1 MPVST
6 IGNRNPSA
14 MTNNSDVLVVGGGPA
29 GSTAAA
35 LLAQLGWRV
44 VLLEKGRHPRF
55 HIGESLLPMTMPLL
69 DRLGV
74 LDQVAAIGVP
84 KYGAEFG
91 VTGRA
96 THPQPFYFED
106 VAGDS
111 PPMAFQVS
119 RAEFDHVLF
128 RRAVALGADA
138 REGVRVTE
146 VELDRPDG
154 VWLDARDDAG
164 GVHRF
169 RARFLVDAS
178 GRDTLL
184 ASKLGSKRRN
194 RGHQSAAIFSHYRD
208 VALRE
213 GRDAGNIGIYWFPH
227 GWIWMIPLRNGTV
240 SIGAVCRPEYLRR
253 RDCSREAFLER
264 TLALSD
270 HAVGRMR
277 AATRVAPVRAA
288 ANYSYRSSHA
298 CGPRYVMVGDA
309 FTFID
314 PVFSSGVFIAMDG
327 ASRAAGM
334 VDGIL
339 RDPASAAART
349 RDYERALR
357 TGIRRFSWFIY
368 RFNTPAMQRLF
379 MAARPRL
386 GVKAAVT
393 SVLAGDV
400 HRGWTAL
407 PALHLF
413 KLLYRLCQ
421 VTSLSDSLAEWRE
434 RRLDAAVNPPN

>member
-1 MPVST
+1 
-6 IGNRNPSA
+6 
-14 MTNNSDVLVVGGGPA
+14 MTNDSDILVVGGGPA
-29 GSTAAA
+29 GSTTAA

-44 VLLEKGRHPRF
+44 VLLEKDRHPRF

-84 KYGAEFG
+84 KYGAEFS
-91 VTGRA
+91 VTGCTA
-96 THPQPFYFED
+96 PSQTFYFDD

-111 PPMAFQVS
+111 PPMAYQVS
-119 RAEFDHVLF
+119 RADFDHVLF
-128 RRAVALGADA
+128 RRAIALGADA
-138 REGVRVTE
+138 REGIRVTDVKLE
-146 VELDRPDG
+146 RPDG

-164 GVHRF
+164 GMHRF
-169 RARFLVDAS
+169 RTKFLVDAS

-194 RGHQSAAIFSHYRD
+194 RVHQSVAIFSHYRN
-208 VALRE
+208 VALRQ
-213 GRDAGNIGIYWFPH
+213 GRDAGNISIYWFAH

-240 SIGAVCRPEYLRR
+240 SIGAVCRPKYLRQR
-253 RDCSREAFLER
+253 SKCSREAFFER

-270 HAVGRMR
+270 HVAERMR
-277 AATRVAPVRAA
+277 GARRVAPVRAA

-327 ASRAAGM
+327 ASRAAEM
-334 VDGIL
+334 VDGIF
-339 RDPASAAART
+339 RGPASAAARA
-349 RDYERALR
+349 RDYERALSV
-357 TGIRRFSWFIY
+357 GIRRFSWFIY
-368 RFNTPAMQRLF
+368 RFNSPAMQRLF
-379 MAARPRL
+379 TAARPRH

-393 SVLAGDV
+393 SLLAGDV
-400 HRGWTAL
+400 HRGWTAF
-407 PALHLF
+407 PALHVF
-413 KLLYRLCQ
+413 KLLYRLVQ
-421 VTSLSDSLAEWRE
+421 ATNLSASVADWRE
-434 RRLDAAVNPPN
+434 RRFDSASKPPM